1 MFVGEIRKGAIM
13 NCTIYVTEFKINAKY
28 YNTIIDYSS
37 WEFYDPWSE
46 NYQRVSKEWKEK
58 RVKPLLQPYNFHFE
72 PWKEMITGFDPEN
85 YADWE
90 LFRKAARNQ
99 HHFFWNIE
107 NAEFWN
113 EERYDWMPES
123 MMETMMAYYIVY
135 KMVDENG
142 HLVNTK
148 PYLQKYLDTYHQK
161 KEAHK
166 RKYGHSN
173 YIYMQRFLHTTNEK
187 RQLPTKEELREWKEE
202 GYHIKIRG
210 GRKNLLNED
219 PWGDHFKDVKI
230 PRSWKDQTKQKRQY
244 HSYKKQ
250 KRKKYG
256 KE

>member
-1 MFVGEIRKGAIM
+1 M
-13 NCTIYVTEFKINAKY
+13 NCKIYVTEFKINAKY

-161 KEAHK
+161 KEAHLCSGPWTKNKEKNKKNIIPFFRKGYRK
-166 RKYGHSN
+166 RNFYE
-173 YIYMQRFLHTTNEK
+173 IYWIIHDLSGWIWNDLKKKEVKTIEEENKKK
-187 RQLPTKEELREWKEE
+187 RENSRYFDYCNIFCCCINMVSDAKCLC
-202 GYHIKIRG
+202 I
-210 GRKNLLNED
+210 
-219 PWGDHFKDVKI
+219 
-230 PRSWKDQTKQKRQY
+230 
-244 HSYKKQ
+244 
-250 KRKKYG
+250 
-256 KE
+256 

>member
-1 MFVGEIRKGAIM
+1 M
-13 NCTIYVTEFKINAKY
+13 NCKIYVTEFKINAKY

-90 LFRKAARNQ
+90 LFQKAARNQ

-166 RKYGHSN
+166 RKWT
-173 YIYMQRFLHTTNEK
+173 FKLHLHAAIFTYNK
-187 RQLPTKEELREWKEE
+187 
-202 GYHIKIRG
+202 
-210 GRKNLLNED
+210 
-219 PWGDHFKDVKI
+219 
-230 PRSWKDQTKQKRQY
+230 
-244 HSYKKQ
+244 
-250 KRKKYG
+250 
-256 KE
+256 